1 MRQIFNALA
10 ILTTVSTAAFAQT
23 AAPAPANPLKPA
35 IPPSL
40 SAPATP
46 AVSAPAVAKPAMPAV
61 TTPAVAAPAKPA
73 MPAATAPAATTEKA
87 LPKKAASE
95 GQLAARDRQKQCGV
109 EWKALKA
116 SGKQGEQK
124 WPQFWS
130 ACNKRLKGA

>member
-10 ILTTVSTAAFAQT
+10 IVTALSSTAFAQT
-23 AAPAPANPLKPA
+23 APAPANPLKPA
-35 IPPSL
+35 
-40 SAPATP
+40 APP
-46 AVSAPAVAKPAMPAV
+46 AVTAPAVPAK
-61 TTPAVAAPAKPA
+61 PAVAAPA
-73 MPAATAPAATTEKA
+73 TEKA

-95 GQLAARDRQKQCGV
+95 GQLAARERQKKCGE